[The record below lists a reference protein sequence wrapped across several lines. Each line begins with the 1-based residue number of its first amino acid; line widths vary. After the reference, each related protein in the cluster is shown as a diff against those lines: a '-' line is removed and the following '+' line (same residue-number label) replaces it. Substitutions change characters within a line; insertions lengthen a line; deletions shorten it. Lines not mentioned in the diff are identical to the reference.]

1 MANSV
6 NADSDIISPS
16 GGRGVLRIS
25 LDRLGLRLIGRSFV
39 QAMERPRDTGKA
51 EAAQIVAAEFS
62 DSTLPAILSTAVIT
76 VRGYN
81 FGDVRPRAAS
91 TVAYPGVPR
100 GLGSLR
106 SRESRRRSPS
116 PAGPKT
122 AMTSCGE
129 PPDESRRSSIVTIM
143 A

>member
-62 DSTLPAILSTAVIT
+62 DSTLPAILST
-76 VRGYN
+76 
-81 FGDVRPRAAS
+81 
-91 TVAYPGVPR
+91 
-100 GLGSLR
+100 
-106 SRESRRRSPS
+106 
-116 PAGPKT
+116 
-122 AMTSCGE
+122 
-129 PPDESRRSSIVTIM
+129 
-143 A
+143 